1 MLIFKKKKFILQIAI
16 LFQFSGNLLAVHTSS
31 VKITT
36 CEILPDGKF
45 IILALRN
52 QPNLVTL
59 RLKNGQRSSQLKEQE
74 NDEDVCYGNPDN
86 DKKTFQL

>member
-1 MLIFKKKKFILQIAI
+1 MKFL
-16 LFQFSGNLLAVHTSS
+16 GKLLAVHTSP
-31 VKITT
+31 VMVTT

-45 IILALRN
+45 IVLALEN

-59 RLKNGQRSSQLKEQE
+59 RLKNGQRNSQLKEQE

-86 DKKTFQL
+86 DKKSFQL